1 MIATLPAAETVL
13 YNPYLPG
20 VRENPYPHYR
30 ELREQAPVHWSP
42 IGSWIVSRFADGEA
56 ILADRG
62 FTVTEPREWGAG
74 AGLQYD
80 NPALDKV
87 LDRLGRM
94 MLFKNPPDHT
104 RLRGLVSKAFSARA
118 VEAVRPRIRE
128 IVGEL
133 LGRVRGSG
141 AMDLIADLAYP
152 LPAMVIAEMLGVPP
166 QDRDRFRLWSRDLAP
181 TIDPMIL
188 PEQIDRAA
196 AAIDQFGDYFGHLV
210 AKRRAEPKN
219 DLLSAMIAT
228 EEQGDKLSHEELI
241 ANAMLLLNAG
251 HETTTNLIG
260 NGTLALL
267 SHPGEL
273 ARLRREPALLAS
285 AIEELLRYDSPVQM
299 TGRRAEVDREICGVK
314 IEAGQQVIV
323 LIGAANRDPERFAE
337 PDRLDVARAGNDHL
351 SFGGGAHYC
360 LGASLARVEGQVAIG
375 RLATDLP
382 DLRLAGESLEWRE
395 TLTLRGLKALPV
407 EF

>member
-1 MIATLPAAETVL
+1 MSAIEAVL

-20 VRENPYPHYR
+20 VRENPYPHYGQ
-30 ELREQAPVHWSP
+30 LRSEAPVHWSP

-56 ILADRG
+56 ILTDRS

-74 AGLQYD
+74 SGVEYD
-80 NPALDKV
+80 NPGLDKV

-104 RLRGLVSKAFSARA
+104 RLRGLVSKAFTARA
-118 VEAVRPRIRE
+118 VEAMRPRIRE

-133 LGRVRGSG
+133 LAHVRSSS

-196 AAIDQFGDYFGHLV
+196 AAIDQFGDYFGHLI
-210 AKRRAEPKN
+210 AKRRAEPKT
-219 DLLSAMIAT
+219 DLLSAMIAA
-228 EEQGDKLSHEELI
+228 EEHGDKLSLEELI

-267 SHPGEL
+267 RNPAEL
-273 ARLRREPALLAS
+273 DRLREDPALAPS

-299 TGRRAEVDREICGVK
+299 TGRRAKVERNVGGVR
-314 IEAGQQVIV
+314 IEAGAQVIV
-323 LIGAANRDPERFAE
+323 LIGAANRDPDHFAN
-337 PDRLDVARAGNDHL
+337 PDRLDVGRSGNDHL

-360 LGASLARVEGQVAIG
+360 LGASLARAEGQIAIG
-375 RLATDLP
+375 ALATQFP
-382 DLRLAGESLEWRE
+382 DLRLAKESLEWRE
-395 TLTLRGLKALPV
+395 TLTLRGLKTLPL